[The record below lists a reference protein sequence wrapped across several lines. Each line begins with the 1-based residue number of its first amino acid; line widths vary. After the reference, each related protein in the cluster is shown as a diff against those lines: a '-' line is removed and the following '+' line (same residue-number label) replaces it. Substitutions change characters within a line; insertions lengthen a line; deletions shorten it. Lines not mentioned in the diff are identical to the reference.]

1 MARLHSFLALACVT
15 ALPLAL
21 GGCVGAL
28 VVGGLGAAAGGG
40 YVAGQERGVNG
51 AVDDF
56 AVKSDVERGLMKAEL
71 LTQGSITAT
80 AYGGRVLLTG
90 HVPSQ
95 HIKAAAEQV
104 AGRTHD
110 VRAVYNEIEVTPA
123 QGVWN
128 NANDAWITARVR
140 SELVLDADVRSVN
153 YTIDTTNGSVYL
165 IGSARSQGE
174 LDRATQIARYVPG
187 VSRVVSYVELRGG
200 SPVAAMP
207 APPPGGSPGPN
218 RPSAAPRSPIEV
230 QKL

>member
-95 HIKAAAEQV
+95 QIKAIAEQV